1 MAGLRARAAAAAA
14 FALALAALPQGAA
27 AAPAFVF
34 VGPDWRMAVE
44 AADVFGFQSFAAPGG
59 RIGLSVTLR
68 PEAAGRLEG
77 LTASTLANR
86 LVVEDGDGGVLIDA
100 WLEQPI
106 RGSFAVTFADA
117 HAAQRAARRLQGQ
130 E

>member
-1 MAGLRARAAAAAA
+1 MAGLRAAAAL
-14 FALALAALPQGAA
+14 ALALAAAGAQ

-44 AADVFGFQSFAAPGG
+44 AADVFGFQSFGAPGG

-68 PEAAGRLEG
+68 PKAAGRLEG
-77 LTASTLANR
+77 LTAASLANR
-86 LVVEDGDGGVLIDA
+86 LLVEDGDGALLLDA
-100 WLEQPI
+100 WLSEPI
-106 RGSFAVTFADA
+106 RGRFAVTFEDPDA
-117 HAAQRAARRLQGQ
+117 ARRAARRLQGQ